1 MAKREKTEQIRQQ
14 IVAATDDLLYQKGF
28 NLMSFTDIAD
38 AAEVPR
44 GNLYYYFKTKDEV
57 LAAVI
62 EHRLQQMR
70 QMLDEWE
77 QSIPTPLERLQ
88 RYVRIPVNELANVTR
103 FGCPMGS
110 LNTELGKA
118 QPELQTVARQQFDMF
133 REWLT
138 TQFQELGMGEKSEH
152 LAMHLLVHTQGIAT
166 IAQVYQAP
174 AVVKREIEEL
184 SNWLKNLSP
193 LQDEKRP

>member
-14 IVAATDDLLYQKGF
+14 IVAATDNLLYQKGF

-62 EHRLQQMR
+62 EHRLGQMR

-77 QSIPTPLERLQ
+77 QTFPTPLERLQ
-88 RYVRIPVNELANVTR
+88 RYVQIPLNELANVTR

-118 QPELQTVARQQFDMF
+118 QPELQTIARQQFDMF

-138 TQFQELGMGEKSEH
+138 TQFRELAVEQPEH
-152 LAMHLLVHTQGIAT
+152 MALHLLARSQGLVVLANVYNDPALLEREAADINAWLEKVANHTAET
-166 IAQVYQAP
+166 D
-174 AVVKREIEEL
+174 RT
-184 SNWLKNLSP
+184 
-193 LQDEKRP
+193 